1 MHDYTKRI
9 IFKSNLNSVESY
21 NYMDKDSVINFI
33 NHSNVNRQFK
43 IKDTGYEFFIFV
55 DKLSE
60 HTKTL
65 VLNAELYDDNFNEI
79 PLKDGLKLF
88 ENEND
93 YRNFIK
99 QCLNKFVTD
108 LNNLNHAIKYFKEFN
123 GAYQVINNKLYA
135 AVYDFKTGKFLEI
148 PEPSE
153 LILQFE
159 EVDYGELFK
168 EIMKG

>member
-21 NYMDKDSVINFI
+21 NYMDKDSIINFI

-43 IKDTGYEFFIFV
+43 IKDTDYEFFIFV

-65 VLNAELYDDNFNEI
+65 ILNAELYDDNFNEI

-88 ENEND
+88 ENENE

-159 EVDYGELFK
+159 ELDYVELFK

>member
-88 ENEND
+88 ENENE

-159 EVDYGELFK
+159 EVDYVELFK